1 MLSSPRSGSIQTPL
15 DTAAAAV
22 ALPAAQNPA
31 AAVLGLGAA
40 LPPTAVASD
49 DIAARIGKAPGWI
62 ERRTGIETR
71 RRLQPDESMTTL
83 AAAAATAALEDAG
96 IVPEDLDTILVA
108 TTQGDDLLPNLAPQV
123 GARIGAHAAGACD
136 VGAACAG
143 FVAALPMAAA
153 LIETRR
159 ARNVLLIG
167 ADALSRFLDHDDPVT
182 AALFG
187 DGAGAIVLG
196 PTDGEGGI
204 GPVVVRSDGAQG
216 HIVGIPGRQGPIA
229 MDGHAT
235 FLGAVNNLSATTAE
249 VVAHAGLQLDDIDL
263 FVYHQANRRILA
275 GIAERLEVGDDR
287 VVDAIAH
294 AGNTSAASLPL
305 ALDAARRAGR
315 LRPGMRVVLGA
326 VGSGFT
332 WGAGV
337 VTW

>member
-1 MLSSPRSGSIQTPL
+1 MPPSSSETGT
-15 DTAAAAV
+15 AAV
-22 ALPAAQNPA
+22 AAEPPAAWTGT
-31 AAVLGLGAA
+31 AAVLGLGSA
-40 LPPTAVASD
+40 LPPTVVESD
-49 DIAARIGKAPGWI
+49 TVAARIGKAPGWI

-71 RRLQPDESMTTL
+71 RHLQPDETMTDL
-83 AAAAATAALEDAG
+83 AARAAQDALTDAGVTAAEIDVVLA
-96 IVPEDLDTILVA
+96 A

-123 GARIGAHAAGACD
+123 AARIGAVNAGACD

-153 LIETRR
+153 MIETGR
-159 ARNVLLIG
+159 AERILLLG

-187 DGAGAIVLG
+187 DGAGAIVIG
-196 PTDGEGGI
+196 RSAGDGAI
-204 GPVVVRSDGAQG
+204 GPVLVRSDGDQG
-216 HIVGIPGRQGPIA
+216 NLVGIPGHRGPIA
-229 MDGHAT
+229 MDGHGT
-235 FLGAVNNLSATTAE
+235 FLGAINNLSAATAE
-249 VVAHAGLQLDDIDL
+249 IVARGGLSLDDIDL

-275 GIAERLEVGDDR
+275 GIAERLGIDGDR

-305 ALDAARRAGR
+305 ALAAARRDGR
-315 LRPGMRVVLGA
+315 LAPGSRVLLGA

>member
-1 MLSSPRSGSIQTPL
+1 MPSSPSHATST
-15 DTAAAAV
+15 AAV
-22 ALPAAQNPA
+22 AVLPSASDRA

-40 LPPTAVASD
+40 LPPTEVGSAA
-49 DIAARIGKAPGWI
+49 IAARIGKPDGWI

-71 RRLQPDESMTTL
+71 RHLQPGESMTAL
-83 AAAAATAALEDAG
+83 ASAAALEALDNAGVDAA
-96 IVPEDLDTILVA
+96 DLDVVLTA
-108 TTQGDDLLPNLAPQV
+108 TTQGDDLLPNLSPQV
-123 GARIGAHAAGACD
+123 AARIGAVSAGACD

-153 LIETRR
+153 LIETGR
-159 ARNVLLIG
+159 AEHVLLIG

-196 PTDGEGGI
+196 PSDGEGAI
-204 GPVVVRSDGAQG
+204 GPVIVRSDGDQG
-216 HIVGIPGRQGPIA
+216 HIVGIPGRQGPIT

-235 FLGAVNNLSATTAE
+235 FLGAVNNLSATTAA
-249 VVAHAGLQLDDIDL
+249 VVARAGLELADIDL

-275 GIAERLEVGDDR
+275 GIAERLQIDADR

-305 ALDAARRAGR
+305 ALAAARRDGR
-315 LRPGMRVVLGA
+315 LRPGARVLLGA

>member
-1 MLSSPRSGSIQTPL
+1 MSSSPRPIEADALGT
-15 DTAAAAV
+15 AAV
-22 ALPAAQNPA
+22 AVLPTAGQRT

-49 DIAARIGKAPGWI
+49 AIAARIGKAPGWI

-71 RRLQPDESMTTL
+71 RHLQPGETMTAL
-83 AAAAATAALEDAG
+83 AAGAAVAALDDAG
-96 IVPEDLDTILVA
+96 VASDELDAIVVA

-123 GARIGAHAAGACD
+123 AAAIGARNAGACD

-143 FVAALPMAAA
+143 FVAGLPMAAA
-153 LIETRR
+153 LIETGR
-159 ARNVLLIG
+159 ADRVLLVG

-196 PTDGEGGI
+196 PSDGDGHI
-204 GPVVVRSDGAQG
+204 GPVLVRSDGDQG
-216 HIVGIPGRQGPIA
+216 HIVGIPGHRGPIA

-235 FLGAVNNLSATTAE
+235 FLGAVNQLSATTAE
-249 VVAHAGLQLDDIDL
+249 VVARAGLTLDDVDL
-263 FVYHQANRRILA
+263 FVYHQANRRILH
-275 GIAERLEVGDDR
+275 GIAERLGIGTDR

-305 ALDAARRAGR
+305 ALHAARRDGR
-315 LRPGMRVVLGA
+315 LRPGSRVLLGA

-332 WGAGV
+332 WGAGL

>member
-1 MLSSPRSGSIQTPL
+1 MPLSP
-15 DTAAAAV
+15 DTLSTAAV
-22 ALPAAQNPA
+22 AVLPAAGQRT

-40 LPPTAVASD
+40 LPPTVIASD
-49 DIAARIGKAPGWI
+49 EVAARIGKEPGWI

-71 RRLQPDESMTTL
+71 RRLQPGESMTAL
-83 AAAAATAALEDAG
+83 AAEAATAALADAG
-96 IVPEDLDTILVA
+96 VAPENLDVIIAA

-123 GARIGAHAAGACD
+123 AARIGARNAGASD

-143 FVAALPMAAA
+143 FVAGLPMAAA
-153 LIETRR
+153 MIETGR
-159 ARNVLLIG
+159 ADRVLLIG

-196 PTDGEGGI
+196 PSDGDGAV
-204 GPVVVRSDGAQG
+204 GPVLVRSDGDQG
-216 HIVGIPGRQGPIA
+216 GLVGIPGHQGPIA
-229 MDGHAT
+229 MDGHGT
-235 FLGAVNNLSATTAE
+235 FLGAIANLSAATAD
-249 VVAHAGLQLDDIDL
+249 VVARAGLELADIDL

-275 GIAERLEVGDDR
+275 GIAERLGIDAGR

-305 ALDAARRAGR
+305 ALDAARRDGR
-315 LRPGMRVVLGA
+315 LRPGARVLLGA

>member
-1 MLSSPRSGSIQTPL
+1 MSSSPSATTPG
-15 DTAAAAV
+15 TAAGVADPSAAWTGT
-22 ALPAAQNPA
+22 

-40 LPPTAVASD
+40 LPPTAVSSET
-49 DIAARIGKAPGWI
+49 IAERIGKAPGWI

-71 RRLQPDESMTTL
+71 RHLQPGETMTAL
-83 AAAAATAALEDAG
+83 AAEAARAALEDAG
-96 IVPEDLDTILVA
+96 VAPADLDLVVAA

-123 GARIGAHAAGACD
+123 AAAIGAREAGAFD

-143 FVAALPMAAA
+143 FVAALPMVASA
-153 LIETRR
+153 IEAGR
-159 ARNVLLIG
+159 AERILLLG
-167 ADALSRFLDHDDPVT
+167 ADALSRYLDHDDPVT

-196 PTDGEGGI
+196 RSEGEGGV
-204 GPVVVRSDGAQG
+204 GPVLVRSDGDDG
-216 HIVGIPGRQGPIA
+216 HIVGIPGTHGPIA

-235 FLGAVNNLSATTAE
+235 FLAAIANLSATTAAVIE
-249 VVAHAGLQLDDIDL
+249 RAGLTLDDIDL
-263 FVYHQANRRILA
+263 FVYHQANRRILE
-275 GIAERLEVGDDR
+275 GIAERLGLDRER

-305 ALDAARRAGR
+305 ALDAARRDGR
-315 LRPGMRVVLGA
+315 RQPGTRVLLGA

-337 VTW
+337 ITW

>member
-1 MLSSPRSGSIQTPL
+1 MSSSPS
-15 DTAAAAV
+15 AAPGTAAV
-22 ALPAAQNPA
+22 APLPAATDRT

-40 LPPTAVASD
+40 LPPTAISSGDV
-49 DIAARIGKAPGWI
+49 AARIGKAPGWI

-71 RRLQPDESMTTL
+71 RRLQPDESMTSL
-83 AAAAATAALEDAG
+83 AADAALAALEDAG
-96 IVPEDLDTILVA
+96 VDAADIDTVLAA

-123 GARIGAHAAGACD
+123 AARIGATNAGAAD
-136 VGAACAG
+136 IGAACAG
-143 FVAALPMAAA
+143 FVAGLPMAAA
-153 LIETRR
+153 LIETGRSDR
-159 ARNVLLIG
+159 VLLIG

-196 PTDGEGGI
+196 PSEGAGGI
-204 GPVVVRSDGAQG
+204 GPVLVRSDGDQG
-216 HIVGIPGRQGPIA
+216 HLVGIPGHTGPIA
-229 MDGHAT
+229 MDGHGT
-235 FLGAVNNLSATTAE
+235 FLGAINNLSAATAE
-249 VVAHAGLQLDDIDL
+249 VVERAGLQLDDIDL

-275 GIAERLEVGDDR
+275 GIAERLGIEDER

-305 ALDAARRAGR
+305 ALDAARRDGR
-315 LRPGMRVVLGA
+315 LRPGARVLLGA

-337 VTW
+337 MTW

>member
-1 MLSSPRSGSIQTPL
+1 MPLSPDPL
-15 DTAAAAV
+15 STAAV
-22 ALPAAQNPA
+22 AVLPTAGQRT

-49 DIAARIGKAPGWI
+49 AVARRIGKAPGWI

-71 RRLQPDESMTTL
+71 RHLQPGESMTQL
-83 AAAAATAALEDAG
+83 AAQAARAALEDAEIG
-96 IVPEDLDTILVA
+96 PAQLDAVIAA

-123 GARIGAHAAGACD
+123 AAAIGATNAGACD

-143 FVAALPMAAA
+143 FVASLPMAAA
-153 LIETRR
+153 MIETGR
-159 ARNVLLIG
+159 ADRVLLIG

-196 PTDGEGGI
+196 PSEGEGAI
-204 GPVVVRSDGAQG
+204 GPVVVRSDGDLG
-216 HIVGIPGRQGPIA
+216 HIVGIPGTHGPIA

-235 FLGAVNNLSATTAE
+235 FLGAINNLSATTAH
-249 VVAHAGLQLDDIDL
+249 VVERAGLTLADIDL

-275 GIAERLEVGDDR
+275 GIAERLDLDADR

-305 ALDAARRAGR
+305 ALDAARREGR
-315 LRPGMRVVLGA
+315 LRPGTRVLLGA

-337 VTW
+337 LTW